1 MFKICKRKLVV
12 LLVVITVIGFG
23 VTTKS
28 IPIFHNVRTTTKMS
42 HTSNIK
48 DIVEDSKNIEKNN
61 TGKDIDSSSDSQDIN
76 DDQVNMDDNDNKQEL
91 IRSKAEK
98 SSNQETEK
106 QKNTKADSQLTDAS
120 NNENIEKKNFYN
132 RENSLEK
139 NYYMQD
145 KNNGIEKNIRGEKMQ
160 SENRIKII
168 SINKQIHLISESNK
182 IENEIEVVKKIKNE
196 KENYDVILIDIE
208 NEMQNYFSVLLE
220 EIDKIIFLTEANVLQ
235 IKKSKMYLEEMIEN
249 YKMEKEKIN
258 FVCNKIKAE
267 TLSFNI
273 LKNVLREYNILGKI
287 NDVKNSNLLIN
298 HNMKNIFLEKEIQ
311 SQYQKIGNEILK
323 NKNAKKYYIN
333 KIE

>member
-1 MFKICKRKLVV
+1 MQNKNKTDKKINGINNEK
-12 LLVVITVIGFG
+12 I
-23 VTTKS
+23 
-28 IPIFHNVRTTTKMS
+28 
-42 HTSNIK
+42 
-48 DIVEDSKNIEKNN
+48 KNINSTINKYEQYYNLNNKKEKCFKNEQNN
-61 TGKDIDSSSDSQDIN
+61 EKENYFINNKCNNIEENYFSNKKNDIRKNDFYHEQNNMKENYYIN
-76 DDQVNMDDNDNKQEL
+76 NKCNTIE
-91 IRSKAEK
+91 EK
-98 SSNQETEK
+98 Y
-106 QKNTKADSQLTDAS
+106 S
-120 NNENIEKKNFYN
+120 NNENIEKKNFYS
-132 RENSLEK
+132 RENNLEK

-168 SINKQIHLISESNK
+168 SINKQIHLISESDK
-182 IENEIEVVKKIKNE
+182 IENEIEVVKKIKSE

-311 SQYQKIGNEILK
+311 RQYQKIGNEILK

>member
-120 NNENIEKKNFYN
+120 NNENIEKQDTTNTTLKEETPTFHYDRTTSIYANDNITLLRVEYYN
-132 RENSLEK
+132 NNKLT
-139 NYYMQD
+139 YYSVIEQFD
-145 KNNGIEKNIRGEKMQ
+145 SATKSYIEKIYQCNLITNIDP
-160 SENRIKII
+160 
-168 SINKQIHLISESNK
+168 LIRT
-182 IENEIEVVKKIKNE
+182 
-196 KENYDVILIDIE
+196 DVYVNGNL
-208 NEMQNYFSVLLE
+208 
-220 EIDKIIFLTEANVLQ
+220 A
-235 IKKSKMYLEEMIEN
+235 KSY
-249 YKMEKEKIN
+249 
-258 FVCNKIKAE
+258 
-267 TLSFNI
+267 
-273 LKNVLREYNILGKI
+273 
-287 NDVKNSNLLIN
+287 
-298 HNMKNIFLEKEIQ
+298 
-311 SQYQKIGNEILK
+311 
-323 NKNAKKYYIN
+323 
-333 KIE
+333 